1 MSMVSLDDLIEEY
14 VDKIRNPSS
23 KEIRKVYLCKLKK
36 QIKEEDTSSSQYHK
50 FMEWKRKQTNNNDLS
65 EQLKQLQIENNNLKH
80 KVQLLENNSDL
91 SNINIVN
98 NLLTQVNHLINPP
111 LKDVE
116 EELDKAKK
124 ENNSLDEVKE
134 NDKSIDNKEL
144 TQVNKKLTEQL
155 EKEKGRV
162 NKYFKMY
169 SSIEKQLCELKVE
182 YENISRINSNNC
194 QQLKQYQNT
203 NIDQLQEKILQLQRH
218 NEELEKENKQ
228 LKNQLEM

>member
-1 MSMVSLDDLIEEY
+1 MSMENLIEEY
-14 VDKIRNPSS
+14 IDKVRKPSS

-65 EQLKQLQIENNNLKH
+65 EQLKQLKIENNNLKH
-80 KVQLLENNSDL
+80 KIQLLENNSDL

-111 LKDVE
+111 KVE
-116 EELDKAKK
+116 EEDL
-124 ENNSLDEVKE
+124 EEVKE
-134 NDKSIDNKEL
+134 NKNNSLEEVKSIDNKEL
-144 TQVNKKLTEQL
+144 TKVNKKLTEQL

-169 SSIEKQLCELKVE
+169 SSMEKQLCELKVE
-182 YENISRINSNNC
+182 YENISRINSNNYEK
-194 QQLKQYQNT
+194 LKKYENT
-203 NIDQLQEKILQLQRH
+203 NTEELEQKILQLERH
-218 NEELEKENKQ
+218 NEELQKENKQ
-228 LKNQLEM
+228 LKIELEM

>member
-1 MSMVSLDDLIEEY
+1 MSIEKLIEEY
-14 VDKIRNPSS
+14 IDKVRKPST

-36 QIKEEDTSSSQYHK
+36 QIKEEDTSSSQYNK

-80 KVQLLENNSDL
+80 KIQLLENNSDL

-111 LKDVE
+111 LKNEEVE
-116 EELDKAKK
+116 VK

-144 TQVNKKLTEQL
+144 TKVNKKLTEQL

-169 SSIEKQLCELKVE
+169 SSMEKQLCELKVE
-182 YENISRINSNNC
+182 YERVSRINSINHEK
-194 QQLKQYQNT
+194 LKQYENT
-203 NIDQLQEKILQLQRH
+203 NTEELKKKILQLERH
-218 NEELEKENKQ
+218 NEELQKENKQ
-228 LKNQLEM
+228 FKIELEM